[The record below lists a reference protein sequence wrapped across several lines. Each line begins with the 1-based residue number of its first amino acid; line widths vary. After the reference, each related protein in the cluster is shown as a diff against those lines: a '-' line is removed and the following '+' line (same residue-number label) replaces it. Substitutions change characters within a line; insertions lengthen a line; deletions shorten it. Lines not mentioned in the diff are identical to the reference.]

1 MSKYAY
7 DTTNKIADI
16 ANKASVLRFDGSD
29 LMPKSIGSDVFWKEM
44 VKWENGQSSKQ
55 TADNIEAAW
64 PKS

>member
-1 MSKYAY
+1 
-7 DTTNKIADI
+7 
-16 ANKASVLRFDGSD
+16 
-29 LMPKSIGSDVFWKEM
+29 MPKSIGSDVFWKEM